1 MSKVQPAR
9 KRRLEKRLPP
19 GLSGKV
25 ALVTGGASGI
35 GSECVCALAA
45 AGARVAVADLDEV
58 QGAKLVAEMAQAGG
72 TACFVRAD
80 VTQPE
85 QVQSLVESVVRRFGR
100 LDLALNNAGID
111 GDRAV
116 TAEYPTEVWN
126 QVIAVNLTG
135 VFLCL
140 KQELEVMTRQRH
152 GVIVN
157 MASVAGLTG
166 FVGHTAYTAA
176 KHGVVGLTRTAALE
190 YARHGIRVNAVCP
203 SYTQTPMLERVARR
217 VPGLKERLASIAP
230 LGRLCTSKEV
240 ADAVLYLF
248 SESAAFVTGQ
258 TLVLDGG
265 ILAG

>member
-1 MSKVQPAR
+1 MKSRRKPQPAR
-9 KRRLEKRLPP
+9 RRSFDLA
-19 GLSGKV
+19 GKV

-35 GSECVCALAA
+35 GRDCVRALIA
-45 AGARVAVADLDEV
+45 AGARVVVADVDEV
-58 QGAKLVAEMAQAGG
+58 QGAKLMADLTRTSTKAL
-72 TACFVRAD
+72 FIRAD
-80 VTQPE
+80 VTRPD
-85 QVQSLVESVVRRFGR
+85 QVQALVASVVRRFGR
-100 LDLALNNAGID
+100 LDFALNNAGID
-111 GDRAV
+111 GDRAL
-116 TAEYPTEVWN
+116 TADYPAEVWDK
-126 QVIAVNLTG
+126 VIAVNLKG

-140 KQELEVMTRQRH
+140 KHELEIMARQRH

-166 FVGHTAYTAA
+166 FVGHAAYTAA

-217 VPGLKERLASIAP
+217 IPGLKKRLASIAP
-230 LGRLCTSKEV
+230 LGRLCTPGEITE
-240 ADAVLYLF
+240 AVLYLF
-248 SESAAFVTGQ
+248 SEGAAFITGQ

>member
-1 MSKVQPAR
+1 MKSGKKRQPAR
-9 KRRLEKRLPP
+9 RSSLDLA
-19 GLSGKV
+19 GKV

-35 GSECVCALAA
+35 GRDCVRALAA
-45 AGARVAVADLDEV
+45 AGASVVLADVDEA
-58 QGAKLVAEMAQAGG
+58 QGTLVAA
-72 TACFVRAD
+72 V
-80 VTQPE
+80 
-85 QVQSLVESVVRRFGR
+85 LRRFGR
-100 LDLALNNAGID
+100 LDFALNNAGID
-111 GDRAV
+111 GARAP
-116 TAEYPTEVWN
+116 TAEYPTDVWD

-140 KQELEVMTRQRH
+140 KHELEVMARQRH

-166 FVGHTAYTAA
+166 FVGHAAYTAA

-190 YARHGIRVNAVCP
+190 YARHRVRVNAVCP

-217 VPGLKERLASIAP
+217 IPGLKARLASIAP
-230 LGRLCTSKEV
+230 LGRLCTSKEI
-240 ADAVLYLF
+240 AEAVLYLF
-248 SESAAFVTGQ
+248 SDGAAFITGQ

>member
-1 MSKVQPAR
+1 MKSGK
-9 KRRLEKRLPP
+9 KRQATNRSSFDLA
-19 GLSGKV
+19 GKV

-35 GSECVCALAA
+35 GRDCVRALIA
-45 AGARVAVADLDEV
+45 AGARVVVADVDEV
-58 QGAKLVAEMAQAGG
+58 QGAKLMAAL
-72 TACFVRAD
+72 TRTRAKALFIRAD
-80 VTQPE
+80 VTSSD
-85 QVQSLVESVVRRFGR
+85 QVQALVASIVRRFGR
-100 LDLALNNAGID
+100 LDFALNNAGID
-111 GDRAV
+111 GDRAL
-116 TAEYPTEVWN
+116 TAEYPTEVWDK
-126 QVIAVNLTG
+126 VIAVNLKG

-140 KQELEVMTRQRH
+140 KHELEIMARQRH

-166 FVGHTAYTAA
+166 FVGHAGYTAA

-217 VPGLKERLASIAP
+217 IPGLKKRLASIAP
-230 LGRLCTSKEV
+230 LGRLCTPEEITE
-240 ADAVLYLF
+240 AVLYLF
-248 SESAAFVTGQ
+248 SDGAAFVTGQ

>member
-1 MSKVQPAR
+1 MKSGK
-9 KRRLEKRLPP
+9 KRQSAKRLSFD
-19 GLSGKV
+19 LAGKV

-35 GSECVCALAA
+35 GRDCVRALAA
-45 AGARVAVADLDEV
+45 AGASVVVADVDEK
-58 QGAKLVAEMAQAGG
+58 QGAKFAAELARAR
-72 TACFVRAD
+72 AKVLFIPAD
-80 VTQPE
+80 VTHDD
-85 QVQSLVESVVRRFGR
+85 QVQALVASVVRRFGR
-100 LDLALNNAGID
+100 LDFALNNAGID
-111 GDRAV
+111 GARAP
-116 TAEYPTEVWN
+116 TAEYPADAWN
-126 QVIAVNLTG
+126 RVIAVNLTG

-140 KQELEVMTRQRH
+140 KHELEIMVRQRH

-166 FVGHTAYTAA
+166 FVGHAAYTAA

-217 VPGLKERLASIAP
+217 IPGLKKRLASIAP
-230 LGRLCTSKEV
+230 LGRLCAPREITE
-240 ADAVLYLF
+240 AVLYLF
-248 SESAAFVTGQ
+248 SDGAAFITGQ